1 MGVMNWELTLSILV
15 NVAAIAF
22 FAGNL
27 SANQKLLKES
37 IADIKA
43 SFDEKAKELK
53 TGFDE
58 KVKEIKEEFNEKVR
72 DIKESLN
79 IKIEENQQ
87 HTTESIKR
95 LEAKQD
101 KHNNII
107 ERTYKIEGSLDKM
120 TEQIKVAN
128 HRIEDLEEKVG

>member
-1 MGVMNWELTLSILV
+1 MGVMNWELALSILV
-15 NVAAIAF
+15 NVVAIAF

-27 SANQKLLKES
+27 WANQKLLKES
-37 IADIKA
+37 IADIKK

-58 KVKEIKEEFNEKVR
+58 KVKEIKEEFSEKVR

-79 IKIEENQQ
+79 TKIEENHQ
-87 HTTESIKR
+87 HTTENIKR
-95 LEAKQD
+95 LEIKQD

-107 ERTYKIEGSLDKM
+107 ERTYKIEGSIDKIG
-120 TEQIKVAN
+120 EQIKVAN